1 MAAIEQGWQ
10 QREIHNAA
18 FKHLTDV
25 ESGDRK
31 IVGVNHG
38 MMADEAETIALQLD
52 PTVGDMQC
60 ERLAELR
67 VNRDAISSEACIK
80 AIGDAAAGTDN
91 LFPLILDAV
100 KANCT
105 LGEIMNAMREKFGEW
120 KAPSGF

>member
-1 MAAIEQGWQ
+1 M
-10 QREIHNAA
+10 
-18 FKHLTDV
+18 DV

-38 MMADEAETIALQLD
+38 VMEDETSTEVLQLD
-52 PTVGDMQC
+52 PAVGQMQC
-60 ERLAELR
+60 QRLANLR
-67 VNRDAISSEACIK
+67 DNRDSVMAQKCIDAIAV
-80 AIGDAAAGTDN
+80 AAAGTEN

-105 LGEIMNAMREKFGEW
+105 LGEIMNAMRNEFGEW

>member
-38 MMADEAETIALQLD
+38 VMENEAETEVLQLD
-52 PTVGDMQC
+52 STVGEMQC
-60 ERLAELR
+60 QRLAELR
-67 VNRDAISSEACIK
+67 VNRDAAISQACIE
-80 AIGDAAAGTDN
+80 AIAVAAAGTDN